1 MLLNTD
7 LCGPKYQMQVY
18 YLFIHMFWCYLQV
31 QTCLQS
37 TERVPAARLPYRVKV
52 SAEKRYAWC
61 ACGHSQKQVRIV
73 SDRSRAMMVEVLCPE
88 SSSCDKLKTSEVK
101 RNCQYIYISIGFSH
115 IFICILFVYIFS
127 KVVLFFF
134 FSFFALYAAAR
145 TLKFSHFRIIKISSI
160 PCLSFSAFLWRSS
173 QGQSSKHLS
182 SALHPWKE
190 QNGHAVCMQ
199 GNQKPTIL
207 RRLTL

>member
-1 MLLNTD
+1 MIDVTFRFKHACSPPSASLLLDCPIGWKFLLRNATPGVHVD
-7 LCGPKYQMQVY
+7 TVKSRWGLSLTGHALWWLRFCALK
-18 YLFIHMFWCYLQV
+18 
-31 QTCLQS
+31 
-37 TERVPAARLPYRVKV
+37 VPPVINWK
-52 SAEKRYAWC
+52 
-61 ACGHSQKQVRIV
+61 HQKLEG
-73 SDRSRAMMVEVLCPE
+73 SYM
-88 SSSCDKLKTSEVK
+88 
-101 RNCQYIYISIGFSH
+101 YIYSTGLSIYIYIGFSH

-127 KVVLFFF
+127 KVVLFFLF
-134 FSFFALYAAAR
+134 FYAAAR

-173 QGQSSKHLS
+173 QEQSSKHLS